1 MRSPRD
7 TAARGRRECDHALG
21 SDGID
26 QQRRADD
33 VDDRVDGAHLVELDF
48 LGRDAVDP
56 SLRLREEREGAL
68 GQLGRARRQA
78 GTGDELADDPVGPM
92 GMRLARSAHLG
103 VQRADPRQIHFTQLQ
118 LRTEAELLQALVE
131 RRPGRAQVKE
141 RGDEHVARHAPD
153 RIEDQHLHAGA
164 RSRRCAWRAIR
175 AATKPAPK
183 PLSMLTTETLAA
195 QELSIARSA
204 AMPPSEA
211 P

>member
-1 MRSPRD
+1 
-7 TAARGRRECDHALG
+7 
-21 SDGID
+21 
-26 QQRRADD
+26 
-33 VDDRVDGAHLVELDF
+33 
-48 LGRDAVDP
+48 
-56 SLRLREEREGAL
+56 
-68 GQLGRARRQA
+68 
-78 GTGDELADDPVGPM
+78 
-92 GMRLARSAHLG
+92 MRLARPAHLG
-103 VQRADPRQIHFTQLQ
+103 VQRGDPRQIHFAQLQ
-118 LRTEAELLQALVE
+118 LRAEAESPQALVE
-131 RRPGRAQVKE
+131 RRPRRAQVKE

-164 RSRRCAWRAIR
+164 RSCRCAWRAIR